1 MQQFQSVQN
10 KKLLRIKCKEVRC
23 AICSSGKIEEISFAI
38 CQKITELEAFKKA
51 KNVMLFYPK
60 YGEINLIPLVNSKK
74 NFYLPRCVGESL
86 EICPYSARDELFE
99 NKHKILEPKTNALK
113 TSDSLDII
121 FVPALC
127 ADKKGN
133 RLGWGMGYY
142 DRFLREK
149 SMKALKI
156 AVVAKELLLEEVPK
170 DALDVPCDIVITQ
183 D

>member
-10 KKLLRIKCKEVRC
+10 KKLLRIKCKEIRC
-23 AICSSGKIEEISFAI
+23 AICSSDKIEKISSAI
-38 CQKITELEAFKKA
+38 CQKITELKAFKEA

-60 YGEINLIPLVNSKK
+60 YGEINLLPLINSKK
-74 NFYLPRCVGESL
+74 NFYLPRCLGESM
-86 EICPYSARDELFE
+86 EICAYSAGDELFE
-99 NKHKILEPKTNALK
+99 NKYKILEPKTSALK
-113 TSDSLDII
+113 TLDCLDIV

-142 DRFLREK
+142 DRFFREK
-149 SMKALKI
+149 NIKALKI
-156 AVVAKELLLEEVPK
+156 AVVPKELLFEEVPK
-170 DALDVPCDIVITQ
+170 NALDVPCDIVVTQ